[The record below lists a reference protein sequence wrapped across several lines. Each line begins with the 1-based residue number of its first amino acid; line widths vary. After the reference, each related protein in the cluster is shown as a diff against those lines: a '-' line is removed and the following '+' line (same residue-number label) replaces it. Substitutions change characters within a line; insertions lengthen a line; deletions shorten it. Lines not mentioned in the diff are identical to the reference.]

1 VLDLNRSI
9 TFVND
14 FSERLRHARTLR
26 GLSQAALA
34 KACGLS
40 QSAIANYE
48 NKSRR
53 NAKGIFKIADVL
65 QVRAAWLGL
74 GTGPMESVAPDSA
87 APQSDRVADAELPD
101 VTSRWVFK
109 RVSPERLL
117 ALSEGDLLL
126 LEDVVISLLD
136 SMERNRAG

>member
-1 VLDLNRSI
+1 MLDLNRSI